1 MKLQTLFAIAPV
13 LLLAACADTLHMTPI
28 QGPVAQQNPVPIIAG
43 AVQKMDISFSTPSSE
58 SCQGHLVA
66 VAPEQAAS
74 DLAPIWDTAYGV
86 KYYAENVNHTKSEH
100 YTAAVTC
107 SKGTTME
114 LETYQNRAELFQGIA
129 KDSSGNVYKV
139 NMP

>member
-1 MKLQTLFAIAPV
+1 MKLQTLFALAPV
-13 LLLAACADTLHMTPI
+13 MLLAACADTMHMTPI
-28 QGPVAQQNPVPIIAG
+28 QGPVAQQNPVPVIAG
-43 AVQKMDISFSTPSSE
+43 AVQKMDISFSTPASE
-58 SCQGHLVA
+58 ACQGHLIA
-66 VAPEQAAS
+66 VAPEQPAS
-74 DLAPIWDTAYGV
+74 DLAPVWDTAYGV

-114 LETYQNRAELFQGIA
+114 LETYQNRAQLFQGIA

-139 NMP
+139 SMP